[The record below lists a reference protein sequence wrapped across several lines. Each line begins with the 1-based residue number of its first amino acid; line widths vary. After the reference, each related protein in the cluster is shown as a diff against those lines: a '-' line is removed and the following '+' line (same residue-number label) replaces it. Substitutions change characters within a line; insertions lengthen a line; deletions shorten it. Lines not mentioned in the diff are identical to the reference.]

1 MRSISD
7 ARYLRGPRKYRLA
20 WEKSLTQNPAMG
32 NVTWI
37 SLVVAFEAPNVFPSI
52 ENVYRLINLMP
63 PVSARDPDTIVHN
76 FTLARIELLINT
88 FTKICL

>member
-1 MRSISD
+1 MHD
-7 ARYLRGPRKYRLA
+7 TYGPRKYRLT

-37 SLVVAFEAPNVFPSI
+37 SLVVAFGAPNVFPGI
-52 ENVYRLINLMP
+52 ENVYCLINPMP

-88 FTKICL
+88 LPKICL